1 MRTIVRVL
9 VATALVFGG
18 SGCAKTD
25 WIDRTL
31 VTVDV
36 TGAWY
41 GSAGQGNHSF
51 TLLLDLEQEGSKVKG
66 SVRVKGSGAGRS
78 GLAISESTEHV
89 EGTVAGDLFTFRE
102 QNGPLEGE
110 LTVHGDEMTGRTSM
124 AQGTFPLSL
133 RRVQPSTSPGS
144 PPR

>member
-1 MRTIVRVL
+1 MKSIVCL
-9 VATALVFGG
+9 LIVATLAFGA
-18 SGCAKTD
+18 GCAKQD

-66 SVRVKGSGAGRS
+66 SARVKGSGAGRS
-78 GLAISESTEHV
+78 GLAISESTEPV

-124 AQGTFPLSL
+124 AQGTFRLSL
-133 RRVQPSTSPGS
+133 RRVQSSTSPSS

>member
-1 MRTIVRVL
+1 VRVL

-66 SVRVKGSGAGRS
+66 SVRVKGSGAGRI
-78 GLAISESTEHV
+78 GLAISESREHV